1 MSSHRSIPTIDFQ
14 LKPLRVKRVGQF
26 PNQQEEDAS
35 GVLQTTLKSVSCRYA
50 VAYMHIRKTIS
61 CKCAKPY
68 LVDTLRRIC
77 IYAKPYLVE
86 QYGIPTG
93 YGLVGLL
100 IRLGLGGKLLAV
112 LGVESYGI
120 QCLCLGFMAFGW

>member
-1 MSSHRSIPTIDFQ
+1 MSSHRSIPTIDSQ

-35 GVLQTTLKSVSCRYA
+35 GVLQTTLKSVSCKYA
-50 VAYMHIRKTIS
+50 VAYMYICESIS
-61 CKCAKPY
+61 CKYSKGY

-86 QYGIPTG
+86 Q
-93 YGLVGLL
+93 
-100 IRLGLGGKLLAV
+100 
-112 LGVESYGI
+112 
-120 QCLCLGFMAFGW
+120 